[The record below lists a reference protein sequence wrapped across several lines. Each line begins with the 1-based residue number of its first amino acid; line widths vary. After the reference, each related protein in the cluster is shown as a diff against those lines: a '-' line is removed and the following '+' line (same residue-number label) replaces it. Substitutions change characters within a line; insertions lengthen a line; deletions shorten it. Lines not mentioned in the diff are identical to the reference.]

1 MVSTLEKNMKVLK
14 TAVNDEYMTV
24 LVRKENGNYA
34 VLIKQNGRREYD
46 SFYRSFKERE
56 KSRKTFW
63 YVKRL
68 IKFDNLVSL

>member
-24 LVRKENGNYA
+24 LVRKENGNYS

-56 KSRKTFW
+56 KAEKH
-63 YVKRL
+63 
-68 IKFDNLVSL
+68 FDMLKDW